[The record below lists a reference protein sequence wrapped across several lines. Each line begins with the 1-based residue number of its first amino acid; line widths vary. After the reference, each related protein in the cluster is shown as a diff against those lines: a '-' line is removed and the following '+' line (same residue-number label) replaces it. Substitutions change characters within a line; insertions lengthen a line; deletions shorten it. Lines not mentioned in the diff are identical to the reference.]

1 MTSYFETLK
10 AYTRKVAITI
20 HGDQKEDMGS
30 GKPVEQDSGQEHSS
44 GEDRQDQSFEDEEG
58 PVEPNIYSMVVL
70 SGSLDFYRRHLKDLP
85 AELQKSLEM
94 LPALRELRI
103 PVLDA
108 LRKWINSGRGN
119 FTLPVSEVSNGDHA
133 QNVAL
138 LCQAA
143 AAQYVEASYQDFFS
157 DHARHS
163 STPSKLLPFTS
174 TVSDQSLLVSECV
187 EDLATKAATSC
198 EDIPELKEALRLLR
212 KTRRLLARRHEYS
225 PLEAYRRATDTSE
238 YPKCIVMLLILV
250 GTTLSEQKQLVQ
262 TITDSFKN
270 YTSEELSAL
279 LTRLVHDE
287 GSAFGQHALLLL
299 QSLVTRQFKSSAKSS
314 EVTSSALSDIVNHLS
329 DILNKPQPYQLSI
342 MCLHCINTIVR
353 NQVCQPLGW

>member
-1 MTSYFETLK
+1 M
-10 AYTRKVAITI
+10 

-30 GKPVEQDSGQEHSS
+30 GKPVEQGSGQEYSS
-44 GEDRQDQSFEDEEG
+44 GEDRQDQSFEEEEE
-58 PVEPNIYSMVVL
+58 PVEADIYSMVVL

-85 AELQKSLEM
+85 AELQKSLQM

-119 FTLPVSEVSNGDHA
+119 FTLPISEVSNGYHA

-143 AAQYVEASYQDFFS
+143 AAQYVEASYQDFFL
-157 DHARHS
+157 DQALHS

-174 TVSDQSLLVSECV
+174 TVSDQSLLASECV
-187 EDLATKAATSC
+187 ENLATKAAERSLITCMSC
-198 EDIPELKEALRLLR
+198 EDISEPKEALSLLR
-212 KTRRLLARRHEYS
+212 KTQRLLARRHEYS

-238 YPKCIVMLLILV
+238 YPKCIVMLLIVV
-250 GTTLSEQKQLVQ
+250 GNTLSEQKQLVQ
-262 TITDSFKN
+262 TITDSVKN
-270 YTSEELSAL
+270 YTSEELGAL
-279 LTRLVHDE
+279 LTRLVHDD
-287 GSAFGQHALLLL
+287 GSALDQNALLLL

-314 EVTSSALSDIVNHLS
+314 EITSSALSDIVNHLS
-329 DILNKPQPYQLSI
+329 DILNKPQPYQMSI
-342 MCLHCINTIVR
+342 MCLHCINIIVH
-353 NQVCQPLGW
+353 NQVCQPLGR